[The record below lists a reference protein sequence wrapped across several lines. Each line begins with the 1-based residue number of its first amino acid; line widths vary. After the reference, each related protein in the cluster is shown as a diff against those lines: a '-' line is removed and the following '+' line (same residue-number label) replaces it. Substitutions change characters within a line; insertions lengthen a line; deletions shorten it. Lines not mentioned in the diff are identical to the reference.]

1 MIGTVFDRTNLP
13 PDLWV
18 HRAWVP
24 EGGSARGGR
33 SIVYVT
39 ERKGRLIGGTLAV
52 LGFLVILVT
61 GAVHAPVTLIVLGLV
76 ISVMGAM
83 YAAGGRSGF
92 YEVAEDGSLGEFLGR
107 AKPRLDSMRG
117 MRAR

>member
-13 PDLWV
+13 HDLWV

-24 EGGSARGGR
+24 KEGSARGGR

-39 ERKGRLIGGTLAV
+39 ERRRRLIGGA
-52 LGFLVILVT
+52 
-61 GAVHAPVTLIVLGLV
+61 LIGLGLV
-76 ISVMGAM
+76 VMLAIAAAHAPSGLVVLALFVLVSGGV
-83 YAAGGRSGF
+83 YALGGESGF

-107 AKPRLDSMRG
+107 TKPRLDSMRG

>member
-24 EGGSARGGR
+24 KEGSARGGR

-39 ERKGRLIGGTLAV
+39 ERRGRLIGGTLAV
-52 LGFLVILVT
+52 LGFLVILVS
-61 GAVHAPVTLIVLGLV
+61 GAVQAPVALIAVGLV
-76 ISVMGAM
+76 ISLIGAM
-83 YAAGGRSGF
+83 YAASGRSGF
-92 YEVAEDGSLGEFLGR
+92 YEVAGDGSLGEFLGR
-107 AKPRLDSMRG
+107 TKPRLDSMRG